1 MALHQKLQACLHEAS
16 NYADIYTLDHVKG
29 AVANDPEL
37 QVQLST
43 LFGSVSVFIEQVKSL
58 KRSGSLEFRHIW
70 LVIEPRLWQLEA
82 EHSSTRDL
90 YGGDGTVQLF
100 VYEAGF
106 GLPSLSLQCTTA
118 LNILQLYKI
127 PFALVANNNEAVS
140 PNETL
145 PVLARP
151 NDTIVDSLSGII
163 GYATTR
169 AGDNAKPPV
178 RHEAVESVVMD
189 TLACLL
195 EYEQWCFPAVSAK
208 SRQLFY
214 SNRYSFPLDWILTR
228 RHQHLAEQR
237 VLQSYGR
244 ALARP
249 QALQA
254 AQQAFGALGVHY
266 EACTSRFLNGESPG
280 ITDAIV
286 ASLVQFVSKMPG
298 LEAYHELVKEEP
310 RLVQHAMLFATVTK
324 ADNIVA

>member
-118 LNILQLYKI
+118 LNILQLYKVPLI
-127 PFALVANNNEAVS
+127 FSTCCTSLRHYFDIFRFLLRS
-140 PNETL
+140 L
-145 PVLARP
+145 P
-151 NDTIVDSLSGII
+151 T
-163 GYATTR
+163 TTR
-169 AGDNAKPPV
+169 P
-178 RHEAVESVVMD
+178 
-189 TLACLL
+189 CLRTKL
-195 EYEQWCFPAVSAK
+195 CLCWLDPTI
-208 SRQLFY
+208 
-214 SNRYSFPLDWILTR
+214 PLLT
-228 RHQHLAEQR
+228 A
-237 VLQSYGR
+237 
-244 ALARP
+244 
-249 QALQA
+249 
-254 AQQAFGALGVHY
+254 
-266 EACTSRFLNGESPG
+266 
-280 ITDAIV
+280 
-286 ASLVQFVSKMPG
+286 
-298 LEAYHELVKEEP
+298 
-310 RLVQHAMLFATVTK
+310 
-324 ADNIVA
+324 